1 MRVRE
6 DLIISWL
13 DQSSRLLF
21 PPIRGFAKAITALT
35 KLVWTRSADTN
46 MYYGAIGYPEK
57 TGAGVKA
64 LDGEPGEFYKFEFL
78 DFSTSEKNVLECDVV
93 IVGSGCGGA
102 VAAARLAGEG
112 LDVVVVERSE
122 WWASFF
128 LCLFLHRARHC
139 GLLS

>member
-1 MRVRE
+1 
-6 DLIISWL
+6 
-13 DQSSRLLF
+13 
-21 PPIRGFAKAITALT
+21 
-35 KLVWTRSADTN
+35 

-78 DFSTSEKNVLECDVV
+78 DFSTSEKSVLECDVV

-112 LDVVVVERSE
+112 LDVVVVDRGE
-122 WWASFF
+122 WWVSFF
-128 LCLFLHRARHC
+128 LMPISVPHPYLWA
-139 GLLS
+139 LS